1 MVRGLLQTRVLALI
15 GVVSYGVYLW
25 HEAGIALF
33 LRWTGDPLFTI
44 PLWEL
49 ASVVTALAIVA
60 ATASY
65 VLIERSIVR
74 CAGFVCPAA
83 RRPVLVRSAHQR
95 PRWRRSPAP
104 RRPPDHERRR

>member
-1 MVRGLLQTRVLALI
+1 MIRGLLQTRVLALI

-25 HEAGIALF
+25 HEAAIALF

-65 VLIERSIVR
+65 VLIERSI
-74 CAGFVCPAA
+74 ADA
-83 RRPVLVRSAHQR
+83 RRIRLPPPLGAPFMVRSAAGPTPALAPVAR
-95 PRWRRSPAP
+95 ASTAARS
-104 RRPPDHERRR
+104 